1 MALTNPKIFGL
12 RIGNKLTDVEDR
24 RLVLQNL
31 RIPEPDLDVIRGSVD
46 AGASR
51 GDFINFSRLVQPIF
65 KTLDRYYED
74 AKTYESV
81 VLDRAGVSSILF
93 GNLTINGRLDANAM
107 RYRYLKEDLGVTTV
121 KIADISTS
129 RVSAWSS
136 SDLKATNADLA
147 VQAEARIS
155 YGAQVALLSSGTESF
170 LEFGSQVT
178 GETGISGKPRLQTS
192 QIASSREFSAEIPT
206 HKIQVKIGPNA
217 TDTIKLFAMKG
228 IPTIFE
234 GKFRNTGGNNFTE
247 IQVNTS
253 GMSGIKPSWKVID
266 VGNPNSFF
274 NFVNVLTGN
283 ESRLVFKSSS
293 AKDRFIN
300 FYYPPD
306 NIRAIY
312 LRDILVETLPIAI
325 LGNLSLLNLENNDL
339 KNMPDLVVFSP
350 TLKTLNLRR
359 NNLHNSEFSTEQRF
373 NSNVVSKMPTS
384 IISLTMGS
392 TFYGS
397 INDGTTRSASL
408 IYNRFNKLRFLN
420 LQRYGSLQFFHTDD
434 VDQECHIPNIPND
447 CTYYNI
453 YKNGF
458 QAIAGSDPVAK
469 LSNASVNTTSSNNG
483 RDYLTAPTGDEKT
496 VKNCENLETLQL
508 GRNRNL
514 TDESFRVDS
523 NEIKYVRITHTN
535 LPMPNLSN
543 KPKLE
548 QFEANHCRNLGHMAY
563 TSGSSEVYKLDMCS
577 ALKIIRISQSTNI
590 PSGKG
595 YSPNGGLHGPFPT
608 TFTNENLES
617 VHMENVR
624 LEGGVP
630 GDNSTTE
637 PLDPTIPNSLFKD
650 FGTKLK
656 DFRIVGSYFRKSTIG
671 DQVFNFT
678 PNIEFLRIRSSGR
691 IKGNLPNIGGCSR
704 LYYLDLHNND
714 FTGNVYSLSSNESLQ
729 TVYLHM
735 NKLSGPIPAYDN
747 LPNLRRIRVNQNNL
761 TGLGKFTLP
770 RILEFR
776 AHINQIAGTIPT
788 FADCPQ
794 IQYIT
799 LYSNRLSSYTPGA
812 IAENSRLRLFNVEG
826 NQLSS
831 ASLNNIIID
840 LYKNYQDFGSSRN
853 VVANLRNQ
861 RGGSQPSG
869 DEIIEKIDGL
879 RAVGWTILF

>member
-31 RIPEPDLDVIRGSVD
+31 RIPEPDLDIIRGSVD

-51 GDFINFSRLVQPIF
+51 GDFINFSRLIQPIF

-107 RYRYLKEDLGVTTV
+107 RYRYLDGTTV

-136 SDLKATNADLA
+136 SDPKATNADLA

-155 YGAQVALLSSGTESF
+155 YGAQVALLSSGSESF
-170 LEFGSQVT
+170 LEFGTQVT
-178 GETGISGKPRLQTS
+178 GENGISGKPRLQTS

-206 HKIQVKIGPNA
+206 HKIKVKIGPNEG
-217 TDTIKLFAMKG
+217 DTIKLFAMKG

-247 IQVNTS
+247 IQVSTS
-253 GMSGIKPSWKVID
+253 NMDGIKPSWKVVD
-266 VGNPNSFF
+266 VENPNSFF
-274 NFVNVLTGN
+274 NFVNVLSGS

-293 AKDRFIN
+293 AKNRFIN

-306 NIRAIY
+306 KITAIY
-312 LRDILVETLPIAI
+312 LRDILIETLPIAI
-325 LGNLSLLNLENNDL
+325 LENLDLLNLENNDI
-339 KNMPDLVVFSP
+339 KNMPDLTVFSP
-350 TLKTLNLRR
+350 TLLTLNLRR
-359 NNLHNSEFSTEQRF
+359 NNLHNSEFSNEQRF
-373 NSNVVSKMPTS
+373 NSNVISKMPTT
-384 IISLTMGS
+384 IRSLTMGS

-397 INDGTTRSASL
+397 INDGTTASASL
-408 IYNRFNKLRFLN
+408 IYNRFNKLRSLN
-420 LQRYGSLQFFHTDD
+420 LQRYGTLQFFHTDA
-434 VDQECHIPNIPND
+434 VDGECHIPNIPDD

-469 LSNASVNTTSSNNG
+469 LSNASANTTSSNNG
-483 RDYLTAPTGDEKT
+483 RTYLTAPPETDDEKT
-496 VKNCENLETLQL
+496 VKNCTKLVTLQL

-514 TDESFRVDS
+514 TDEGFKVDS
-523 NEIKYVRITHTN
+523 NEIKYVRISHTN
-535 LPMPNLSN
+535 LPMPDLSN

-563 TSGSSEVYKLDMCS
+563 ENESGSKIYKLDMCS
-577 ALKIIRISQSTNI
+577 ALKIIRISQSTNF
-590 PSGKG
+590 PSGEG
-595 YSPNGGLHGPFPT
+595 FSPNGGLHGPFPE

-624 LEGGVP
+624 LEGGIP
-630 GDNSTTE
+630 GDNSTVE
-637 PLDPTIPNSLFKD
+637 PLDPTLPNSLFKN

-656 DFRIVGSYFRKSTIG
+656 DFRITGGYFRKSTIG

-678 PNIEFLRIRSSGR
+678 PNIEFLRIRSNRR
-691 IKGNLPNIGGCSR
+691 ITGKLPNIGGCSR
-704 LYYLDLHNND
+704 LYYLDLHNNN
-714 FTGNVYSLSSNESLQ
+714 FTGNAYSLSSNEALQ
-729 TVYLHM
+729 TVYLH
-735 NKLSGPIPAYDN
+735 NNRLDGTIPAYDN
-747 LPNLRRIRVNQNNL
+747 LPNLRRLRVNSNNF

-770 RILEFR
+770 RIYEFR
-776 AHINQIAGTIPT
+776 AHINAIAGTIPT
-788 FADCPQ
+788 FVDCPQ
-794 IQYIT
+794 MQYIT

-831 ASLNNIIID
+831 VSLNNIIID
-840 LYKNYQDFGSSRN
+840 LYKNYEDFGSSRN

-861 RGGSQPSG
+861 RGGAQPTG
-869 DEIIEKIDGL
+869 DDIMDKIDGL
-879 RAVGWTILF
+879 KEIGWTILF